1 MLEKS
6 LLNSFASG
14 GKLNSKLRGTFE
26 EGESCCHGEVSKL
39 PIETRLSINAG
50 KYDRDGE
57 ERSKVSNTHSK
68 LKNLISNI
76 TGNSDGLKNFHGKN
90 NFHLGRANAGKSKAK
105 RLNFNNTTVKFHT
118 KNSTHIE
125 TGPNK
130 TIDYFYAANN
140 SPSTVH
146 IDYRTQNTTVDKFWK
161 PSRGMIH
168 RTKSDFGFSPV
179 KNLDMT
185 VSANFFHRPGT
196 LLSNNA
202 RIKAQEEV
210 NKTNIEIGQV
220 TRCDDW
226 VKGKLEAKKL
236 FAHQKRA
243 MSMDQVNSNL

>member
-1 MLEKS
+1 MLAKS

-50 KYDRDGE
+50 KDGRDGE

-76 TGNSDGLKNFHGKN
+76 AGNSDGPKNFHGKN
-90 NFHLGRANAGKSKAK
+90 NFHLGRGNAGKSKAK
-105 RLNFNNTTVKFHT
+105 RLNFNNTTVNFQN
-118 KNSTHIE
+118 KNPRRGK
-125 TGPNK
+125 TGPNT
-130 TIDYFYAANN
+130 TIDMVYATNN
-140 SPSTVH
+140 SPSIVH
-146 IDYRTQNTTVDKFWK
+146 IDFRTQNTTDNKFWK
-161 PSRGMIH
+161 PTRGMIH
-168 RTKSDFGFSPV
+168 RTKSEFGFSPV

-185 VSANFFHRPGT
+185 ASTNYFHRPGT
-196 LLSNNA
+196 LLANNA

-226 VKGKLEAKKL
+226 IKGKLEAKKL

-243 MSMDQVNSNL
+243 LSMDQVNSNL